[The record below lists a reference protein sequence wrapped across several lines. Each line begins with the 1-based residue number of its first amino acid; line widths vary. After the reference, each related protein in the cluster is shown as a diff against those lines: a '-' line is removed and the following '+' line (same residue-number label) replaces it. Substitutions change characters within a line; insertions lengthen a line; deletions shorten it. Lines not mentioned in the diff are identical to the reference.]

1 MASAAQSGVE
11 VHNCVLAGVELK
23 LQHGALGCCSHPP
36 YLAEM
41 HRAIQ
46 GTVLRTTPLSGW
58 GTDCPSS
65 WLSLIKL

>member
-1 MASAAQSGVE
+1 MASAAQSRVE